1 MTTDNDED
9 RTGEI
14 DSSDDRQVGA
24 LERRLL
30 TDLKCSDSELDDAA
44 EVVVAQN
51 EGEPTLN
58 MNVPDGED
66 EAGEDS
72 DDDEGEN
79 GIALREIVVR
89 RRQAQTGLKYRPRYV
104 VAFNDAVPGA
114 QAGKAYDG
122 NGVVRSRHG
131 ESEFSSFAE
140 EVQALA
146 SSTSEYAPFLS
157 KMEWDIACWVKA
169 NDVGANVLR

>member
-51 EGEPTLN
+51 EGEPALN

-66 EAGEDS
+66 ETSRGCS
-72 DDDEGEN
+72 
-79 GIALREIVVR
+79 
-89 RRQAQTGLKYRPRYV
+89 
-104 VAFNDAVPGA
+104 
-114 QAGKAYDG
+114 
-122 NGVVRSRHG
+122 GV
-131 ESEFSSFAE
+131 
-140 EVQALA
+140 
-146 SSTSEYAPFLS
+146 
-157 KMEWDIACWVKA
+157 M
-169 NDVGANVLR
+169 